1 MAYILDAGALVAI
14 DRNDQTIH
22 RLLRTAGA
30 RRTSCAVVS
39 QVWRNGAKQARL
51 ALALRGVEVVP
62 LDDGIDRRIGE
73 LLRDSGTSDVVDGH
87 VALLARPGD
96 RVVTSD
102 PDDLGRLLKTR
113 GIRADI
119 HRI

>member
-1 MAYILDAGALVAI
+1 VSGP
-14 DRNDQTIH
+14 
-22 RLLRTAGA
+22 RL
-30 RRTSCAVVS
+30 
-39 QVWRNGAKQARL
+39 
-51 ALALRGVEVVP
+51 
-62 LDDGIDRRIGE
+62 
-73 LLRDSGTSDVVDGH
+73 DVVDGH

>member
-1 MAYILDAGALVAI
+1 MAYVLDAGALVAI
-14 DRNDQTIH
+14 DRDDQTIH
-22 RLLRTAGA
+22 RLLRSAGA

-51 ALALRGVEVVP
+51 ALALRGIEVIP
-62 LDDGIDRRIGE
+62 LDDDVDRRVGE

-87 VALLARPGD
+87 LALLARPGD

-102 PDDLGRLLKTR
+102 PGDLGHLLKTR
-113 GIRADI
+113 GVRADI